1 MDIKNIPIE
10 EVIPYE
16 KNPRKNL
23 NVDKVAISISE
34 FGFQQPI
41 VVDRNMVIIAGHTRW
56 EASKKLGLKTVPVL
70 IANLDP
76 VKAKAYR
83 IADNK
88 TNEGSQWDMNLLN
101 LEFTDLLDINYN
113 LENLGFDPKEL
124 EEIIVDKESFEPTS
138 ADDQGAIDKDT
149 KVICKDCGKRLYE

>member
-1 MDIKNIPIE
+1 MNIQQINIE
-10 EVIPYE
+10 ELIPYE

-23 NVDKVAISISE
+23 NVDKVAISIKE

-41 VVDRNMVIIAGHTRW
+41 VVDKKMVIIAGHTRW
-56 EASKKLGLKTVPVL
+56 EACKKLGLKKVPVL
-70 IANLDP
+70 IADLDP
-76 VKAKAYR
+76 IKAKAYR

-113 LENLGFDPKEL
+113 LENLGFDEKEL
-124 EEIIVDKESFEPTS
+124 EQIIVDKESFEPTS
-138 ADDQGAIDKDT
+138 TDDQGAIDKDT